1 MSQGITQRI
10 RWTTQDLELLPE
22 NEGIRYEIIDGELF
36 VTRAPHA
43 RHQRL
48 RFARAVLENLYVFRL
63 EKRSIKQKRSQIKL
77 NSAVTF
83 QLE

>member
-43 RHQRL
+43 RHQQTCGRI
-48 RFARAVLENLYVFRL
+48 FR
-63 EKRSIKQKRSQIKL
+63 
-77 NSAVTF
+77 
-83 QLE
+83 QLDYYPRVSKTKEEIERRN